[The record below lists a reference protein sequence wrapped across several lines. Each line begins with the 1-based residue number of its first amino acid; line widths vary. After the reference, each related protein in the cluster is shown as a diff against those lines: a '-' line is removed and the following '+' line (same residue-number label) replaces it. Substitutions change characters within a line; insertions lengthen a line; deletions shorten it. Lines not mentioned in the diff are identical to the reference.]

1 MSLKCDLCS
10 KKPLAGGSHKHHRGV
25 AGGQWKRR
33 ATHTKRTI
41 GVNLHW
47 VSMRINGHMSR
58 VHACAKCIKRVGFD
72 NAKAKEASA
81 AGVPQK
87 AS

>member
-1 MSLKCDLCS
+1 MAAKCDLCS
-10 KKPLAGGSHKHHRGV
+10 KKPVAGGSHVHHRGV

-47 VSMRINGHMSR
+47 VTMTINGARTR
-58 VHACAKCIKRVGFD
+58 VHACASCIKRVRFD
-72 NAKAKEASA
+72 NAKKKTA
-81 AGVPQK
+81 A
-87 AS
+87 AAAA

>member
-1 MSLKCDLCS
+1 MALKCDICNKHS
-10 KKPLAGGSHKHHRGV
+10 VAGGSHKHHRGV

-47 VSMRINGHMSR
+47 VTYPIKGVYTRL
-58 VHACAKCIKRVGFD
+58 HACASCIKRVRFD
-72 NAKAKEASA
+72 AKKATAVA
-81 AGVPQK
+81 AV
-87 AS
+87 

>member
-1 MSLKCDLCS
+1 MALKCDICGKHS
-10 KKPLAGGSHKHHRGV
+10 VAGGSHVHHRGV

-47 VSMRINGHMSR
+47 VSMNIKGTMTR
-58 VHACAKCIKRVGFD
+58 VHACTSCIKRVRFD
-72 NAKAKEASA
+72 LKKEVVSA
-81 AGVPQK
+81 A
-87 AS
+87 AL